1 LPVLPDVV
9 KALDSLDYLL
19 SALPEVPV
27 SVDLGDLRGY
37 QYHSGVMFAIYDT
50 TAANALVRG
59 GRYDDVGLA
68 FGRAR
73 PATGFSLDLRELMRL
88 GRSKVQSSAI
98 RAPWS
103 RDTGLRHA
111 IDRQREL
118 GEIVVQAMPHHEH
131 EPEEYA
137 YDRELVL
144 TTDGWKVVGIDG
156 QGAAN

>member
-1 LPVLPDVV
+1 V
-9 KALDSLDYLL
+9 KALDSLDFLL
-19 SALPEVPV
+19 SALPEVPA

-37 QYHSGVMFAIYDT
+37 QYHSGIMFAIYDS

-88 GRSKVQSSAI
+88 DRGNAQSSAI

-103 RDTGLRHA
+103 RDTGLRQA
-111 IDRQREL
+111 IARERER

-131 EPEEYA
+131 EPEEFA
-137 YDRELVL
+137 CDREMVL
-144 TTDGWKVVGIDG
+144 TAEGWKIVGIDG
-156 QGAAN
+156 RSAAN